1 MDRLRFVTSYQNKF
15 FFIAIVKRVAI
26 PKYCNN
32 LQYYCNTILLDPTL
46 GTIPPPLEVN
56 KIGSSVKKLASVSTR
71 VLVSHTERWRACK
84 LKSNF
89 LVEEVVE
96 MELTEGGEI

>member
-1 MDRLRFVTSYQNKF
+1 M
-15 FFIAIVKRVAI
+15 
-26 PKYCNN
+26 
-32 LQYYCNTILLDPTL
+32 LLSPSLLNPAL

-56 KIGSSVKKLASVSTR
+56 NFGSSVKKLASVSTR

-89 LVEEVVE
+89 SGEEVVE
-96 MELTEGGEI
+96 MVLIEGGEI